1 METLEYKMFT
11 KIIHI
16 QEEKDMLNVERRIAI
31 IKEVLDEYHIK
42 DEKVKSHMYGAA
54 TDSVGDKL
62 FSIEFGLNENDIED
76 CFKAAL
82 RTYLV
87 AVAIP
92 KYGECPKV
100 EKFDITV
107 EYIYNGET
115 KKTAQTNIETLY
127 DLCTNMS
134 LDEVK
139 RFIRRPKG
147 GKLKCKKQD
156 L

>member
-1 METLEYKMFT
+1 
-11 KIIHI
+11 
-16 QEEKDMLNVERRIAI
+16 MLDVERRIEI

-92 KYGECPKV
+92 KYGDKCPKV
-100 EKFDITV
+100 EKFSITV
-107 EYIYNGET
+107 EYICNGET

-139 RFIRRPKG
+139 CFIRRPKG
-147 GKLKCKKQD
+147 GNSKCKMQE